1 MSDSFANI
9 NFCGEYLAILNII
22 MEYTKLSPDQNVCDS
37 YFRELSNDEEEGA

>member
-1 MSDSFANI
+1 MSDYFANI
-9 NFCGEYLAILNII
+9 NFCGEYLAILNI